1 MEEYELIPT
10 TPLRKLEKRI
20 EEIEKVLEKEKETA
34 IIKDVID
41 IIKTNQL
48 IIDELVRSNEALK
61 MEISKLYPKL
71 DALVSQ
77 MSELLNFIRASATE
91 EIISPHIFKPLA
103 KRLDEM
109 NKKLSEEAEAI
120 KMLIEELRKE
130 KAEKRKEEKELP
142 KERKVLIAV
151 PKSIVQK

>member
-1 MEEYELIPT
+1 MEEYELVPT
-10 TPLRKLEKRI
+10 TPIRRLERRI
-20 EEIEKVLEKEKETA
+20 EEIEKALEKERGATFV
-34 IIKDVID
+34 KDIVD

-77 MSELLNFIRASATE
+77 MSELLNFIRASIAE
-91 EIISPHIFKPLA
+91 ELIGPEIFKPVA

-109 NKKLSEEAEAI
+109 NKKLSEEVEAL
-120 KMLIEELRKE
+120 KALIEELRKE
-130 KAEKRKEEKELP
+130 RRKEEKVEAP
-142 KERKVLIAV
+142 EKRKIIIAV
-151 PKSIVQK
+151 PKKA